1 MAVILGNRPAGGTE
15 IEKFELNPDTQP
27 PIASFAALLRR
38 YRDAAELT
46 QEELAERAG
55 LSVRAISDL
64 ERGIT
69 PRPQRTTIR
78 LLAEGLGLAGTDL
91 AALEAAVP
99 SRHRRVDD
107 SLRLLDLPV
116 GGFLG
121 AAPDNPLVARAGEI
135 ARSRELVDIV
145 RRGDGRLLLLSGEPG
160 VGKTRLAQEVTLIS
174 RAAGMYLTTGRCYEP
189 QQNVPFAPFLEPLTR
204 LVTVARDRLSLD
216 PLQRWPQLARLVPS
230 HPLPPSENEG
240 AQQRLFWAV
249 TGLLEALAG
258 HIPITIALD
267 DLHWADR
274 SSLLLLQHLAPQIR
288 HIPVLLLATYRDLEV
303 EPDGPL
309 ARLLRDLH
317 RERLAEEIDI
327 HRLSHDETRELIAS
341 TLGGG
346 EIAADLAGVVHRHT
360 EGNAF
365 FVQEVT
371 RALTE
376 RGEVFERGGVWEY
389 RATAEIAIPHTVQ
402 EAIRE
407 RINRLSQPAQALLEE
422 ASVLGQTFTFDDLHA
437 MAGQSEEA
445 IEEYL
450 AEATRASVVRIAEQ
464 ESYTFN
470 HALTQRVLYREQPPR
485 QRKRLHL
492 RAGTAIS
499 QQPEH
504 LRDQRTA
511 ELAWHL
517 VEGGEPQL
525 ALPFVLLAADQ
536 AASTLA
542 FAEAESQYRMAVHL
556 AHKSQDDAREAAA
569 FEGLG
574 AVLVSMGR
582 FDEALESLEHAS
594 TMYRSLG
601 DRLSEIRSVAY
612 IGRLHRER
620 GTSEV
625 GIARLEPLLESLNGS
640 DPLAARAELYSALT
654 NLYHA
659 AGRYSE
665 SLDSAEQ
672 ASDLAREIGDQKLL
686 AEAEL
691 RKGSA
696 LAKFGRMSEAFEISE
711 RVVALTESTGDIESL
726 HKVLTNTAF
735 EYVYAGEFDRAVDL
749 LERVLE
755 KGRQQAWIFTT
766 IYTEVV
772 LSRARFYRGDW
783 EEAYSIAQRAL
794 QSVVELGPSW
804 YSSYALSSVGVLELV
819 RGNHETALHYLNESL
834 AMADSNLDLQ
844 AQRYIQV
851 WLAQEDIRTGQ
862 AEAAVSRLEPLLD
875 RVGVEEVEVTAVM
888 PTLALAYAA
897 GDLSKAG
904 RVSAEA
910 VRRARSERRN
920 LSLADALVAM
930 GSIRA
935 HAGEALEAERAFK
948 EALQLARRMPYPYAR
963 AKHPTSGD
971 SCLRPGAIRRRPV
984 SASGSQA

>member
-230 HPLPPSENEG
+230 HPLPPSEDEG

-422 ASVLGQTFTFDDLHA
+422 ASVLGQTFTFDELHD
-437 MAGQSEEA
+437 MAGKPEEA
-445 IEEYL
+445 IEQYL
-450 AEATRASVVRIAEQ
+450 AEATRASVVRIGEQ

-492 RAGTAIS
+492 RAGTAIA
-499 QQPEH
+499 QQPQP
-504 LRDQRTA
+504 LRDRRTV
-511 ELAWHL
+511 ELAWHFL
-517 VEGGEPQL
+517 EGGSREQALRYAFL
-525 ALPFVLLAADQ
+525 AGDQ
-536 AASTLA
+536 AESRYAHE
-542 FAEAESQYRMAVHL
+542 EAELHYGTALRL
-556 AHKSQDDAREAAA
+556 A
-569 FEGLG
+569 
-574 AVLVSMGR
+574 
-582 FDEALESLEHAS
+582 
-594 TMYRSLG
+594 
-601 DRLSEIRSVAY
+601 
-612 IGRLHRER
+612 RER
-620 GTSEV
+620 GETDTE
-625 GIARLEPLLESLNGS
+625 ARLLEKLGRVFTNVARHEKAQAALERAVELYRQMRDQEGEIRCTVQLASVYRATGTADAGATRVRRLLDSLEPDARVEGATELWIVLETLEYVSGRYQEGL
-640 DPLAARAELYSALT
+640 DAAERAAQLARTVGDQAVLARAETSRGTELLM
-654 NLYHA
+654 L
-659 AGRYSE
+659 GRLDEGLSVLE
-665 SLDSAEQ
+665 GAMSLGEQ
-672 ASDLAREIGDQKLL
+672 ADDPYNLTRALRQCGRRLSSSWQAESKSRSGRAVACSAGPHLDAVGHRDHCQLLRRDVPPLGRVGAGARVPG
-686 AEAEL
+686 AGGPAA
-691 RKGSA
+691 SHA
-696 LAKFGRMSEAFEISE
+696 SS
-711 RVVALTESTGDIESL
+711 VVVGDIR
-726 HKVLTNTAF
+726 A
-735 EYVYAGEFDRAVDL
+735 DRA
-749 LERVLE
+749 R
-755 KGRQQAWIFTT
+755 
-766 IYTEVV
+766 
-772 LSRARFYRGDW
+772 
-783 EEAYSIAQRAL
+783 
-794 QSVVELGPSW
+794 
-804 YSSYALSSVGVLELV
+804 
-819 RGNHETALHYLNESL
+819 
-834 AMADSNLDLQ
+834 
-844 AQRYIQV
+844 
-851 WLAQEDIRTGQ
+851 
-862 AEAAVSRLEPLLD
+862 
-875 RVGVEEVEVTAVM
+875 
-888 PTLALAYAA
+888 
-897 GDLSKAG
+897 
-904 RVSAEA
+904 
-910 VRRARSERRN
+910 
-920 LSLADALVAM
+920 
-930 GSIRA
+930 
-935 HAGEALEAERAFK
+935 
-948 EALQLARRMPYPYAR
+948 
-963 AKHPTSGD
+963 
-971 SCLRPGAIRRRPV
+971 
-984 SASGSQA
+984 